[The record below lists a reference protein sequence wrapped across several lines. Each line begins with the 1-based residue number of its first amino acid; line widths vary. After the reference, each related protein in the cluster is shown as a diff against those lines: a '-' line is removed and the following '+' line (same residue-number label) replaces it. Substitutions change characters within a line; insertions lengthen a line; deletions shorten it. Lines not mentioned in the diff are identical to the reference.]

1 MLTRILS
8 PTRLLA
14 LGLVLALL
22 GHGQARAACDGASA
36 GSAPTLRPAR
46 VPAGASVRS

>member
-8 PTRLLA
+8 PARLLA

-22 GHGQARAACDGASA
+22 GHGQARASCDDAPG
-36 GSAPTLRPAR
+36 GSARTLRPAR
-46 VPAGASVRS
+46 LSAGASVPS